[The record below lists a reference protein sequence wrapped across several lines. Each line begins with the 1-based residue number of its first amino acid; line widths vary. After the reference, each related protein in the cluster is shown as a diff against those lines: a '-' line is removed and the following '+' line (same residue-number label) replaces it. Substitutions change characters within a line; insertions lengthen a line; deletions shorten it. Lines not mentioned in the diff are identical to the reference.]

1 MPLKPPE
8 EDKSPLQLLCE
19 AIAKGDADLAAGRF
33 RTCDAGD
40 LVREMRRFLTKPGMA
55 P

>member
-8 EDKSPLQLLCE
+8 EDKSPLQLLSE

-33 RTCDAGD
+33 RSYEPGD
-40 LVREMRRFLTKPGMA
+40 LVREMRRFLTKLGMA